1 MFNSDLICFSSYLQI
16 VSYNKT
22 LNSLSFFWLQG
33 LLVDIHGFSAMVER
47 MVDQAEADESGSRF
61 FTALEIANVN
71 EASLVFVEINTFKRL
86 IHLRLKMT
94 SGSDKEITNHLAG
107 QLRHLRNSLVDVTNQ
122 NAQTKSDLIQRNS
135 DVHTLHQQLEALRL
149 YCTTNIET
157 ARGTNLF

>member
-1 MFNSDLICFSSYLQI
+1 M
-16 VSYNKT
+16 
-22 LNSLSFFWLQG
+22 SFFWLQG

-61 FTALEIANVN
+61 FTALEIANGN

-149 YCTTNIET
+149 YCPNIES
-157 ARGTNLF
+157 AIGTSTQAFFPLKKPSTRKQLRL